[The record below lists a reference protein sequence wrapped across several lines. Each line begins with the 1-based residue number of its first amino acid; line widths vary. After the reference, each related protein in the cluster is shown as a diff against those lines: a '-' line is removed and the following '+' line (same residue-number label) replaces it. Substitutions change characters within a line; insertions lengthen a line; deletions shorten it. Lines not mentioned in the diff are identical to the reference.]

1 MGWKKLLVFYSQ
13 WHQTALGRNPL
24 PCQRHHKK
32 QWNVHVYPGVSKS
45 LKITVYKMFESAVT
59 LRCSKTLS
67 YWADQEVGQQ
77 YGEDSTTF
85 LFFAQVSES
94 ANQLKAVGPQL
105 FDMALLPRQIDHIW
119 KRRSH
124 DFGILENFT
133 WRRCDLRKLSKA
145 FSVSQRASSLG
156 QAKRNEAVTSMRYA
170 SEKNP
175 VLYFDLI

>member
-1 MGWKKLLVFYSQ
+1 M
-13 WHQTALGRNPL
+13 
-24 PCQRHHKK
+24 
-32 QWNVHVYPGVSKS
+32 
-45 LKITVYKMFESAVT
+45 
-59 LRCSKTLS
+59 
-67 YWADQEVGQQ
+67 GQQ

-94 ANQLKAVGPQL
+94 ANQLKAVGPQF

-156 QAKRNEAVTSMRYA
+156 QAKSNEAVTSVRYA
-170 SEKNP
+170 SEKDP
-175 VLYFDLI
+175 VLYFDLVLFLEQLFKAKLEKLEKLSGILMTPPPHR